1 MKKPSNNVRAV
12 RAGRPVGTTTYEK
25 QQAIAFG
32 AVVRQVRLER
42 GVAQE
47 ELAGVAGIDRS
58 HMGKIERGTHMPNLA
73 LIIKLGNALQC
84 PPGWLVDAAVK
95 QMES

>member
-1 MKKPSNNVRAV
+1 
-12 RAGRPVGTTTYEK
+12 
-25 QQAIAFG
+25 
-32 AVVRQVRLER
+32 
-42 GVAQE
+42 
-47 ELAGVAGIDRS
+47 
-58 HMGKIERGTHMPNLA
+58 MGKIERGTHMPNLA

>member
-1 MKKPSNNVRAV
+1 MKKPPTAVRSV
-12 RAGRPVGTTTYEK
+12 RAGRPVGATTYEK
-25 QQAIAFG
+25 QQAVAFG
-32 AVVRQVRLER
+32 AVVRQQRLDR

-47 ELAGVAGIDRS
+47 ELASIAGVERS
-58 HMGKIERGTHMPNLA
+58 HIGKIERGTHMPNLA